1 MSTFGSTWAKRSTT
15 LRTPKSGEQ
24 LDHTAPI
31 DAHASSPATASGMF
45 GM

>member
-1 MSTFGSTWAKRSTT
+1 LGSICAKRSTT

-31 DAHASSPATASGMF
+31 EALARKPMSAPGEF
-45 GM
+45 GT